1 MNLLHKDKIEINE
14 EVLLFSILQYIHIL
28 LTYKFLQN
36 LKVLLQN
43 NYKNLNILC
52 SKIVN
57 PDSIKR
63 EAIIIKIN
71 QVYNEIDKIPS
82 VQISKKKA
90 ISNLLELSLDSFE
103 DVEILPEEDEDD
115 YEY

>member
-1 MNLLHKDKIEINE
+1 MALLRRDKIEFDE
-14 EVLLFSILQYIHIL
+14 EVLLFSILQFIHVL

-36 LKVLLQN
+36 VKVFLQN

-57 PDSIKR
+57 TDSVKR

-82 VQISKKKA
+82 VQITKKKA
-90 ISNLLELSLDSFE
+90 ISSLLELSLDSFE
-103 DVEILPEEDEDD
+103 DVQILPEDD